1 MKTLLKKEFFENRY
15 LFSIAGILCLAAIYG
30 IIFLDH
36 VVLMLLFSLPAIVNM
51 IIVLKY
57 SAGDYMAMMIYPI
70 KKYDLIKEKYFIN
83 ILSTIIMMIFIG
95 AYMLKSD
102 RNVELLKFFTLIMM
116 LFMSVYSLAIP
127 LMLKYGR
134 QSPIITIITLFPL
147 MTKPIVKIV
156 DSLNLNSLEI
166 NFSYFYGV
174 LMIVYLLIYIS
185 GYLVSRRIIDKKDF

>member
-1 MKTLLKKEFFENRY
+1 
-15 LFSIAGILCLAAIYG
+15 
-30 IIFLDH
+30 
-36 VVLMLLFSLPAIVNM
+36 
-51 IIVLKY
+51 
-57 SAGDYMAMMIYPI
+57 
-70 KKYDLIKEKYFIN
+70 
-83 ILSTIIMMIFIG
+83 MMIFIG

-116 LFMSVYSLAIP
+116 LFMSIYSLAIP
-127 LMLKYGR
+127 LILKYGR